1 MANLQWKTVIAFTRI
16 EKILIIYHQSNTIIF
31 PIIFMVIL
39 ERPMYISKKYVYIY
53 SSYLMLKCFCCLEVM
68 FNLITRYPSQRMSAA
83 EFQTSKYFDNVLVS
97 TVKFFESFPEKTADD
112 KANFMKGLIR
122 ILPQFPERVLVRK
135 VNTLNHFIVF
145 IISLEKDNNL
155 GFN

>member
-1 MANLQWKTVIAFTRI
+1 
-16 EKILIIYHQSNTIIF
+16 
-31 PIIFMVIL
+31 
-39 ERPMYISKKYVYIY
+39 
-53 SSYLMLKCFCCLEVM
+53 M

-155 GFN
+155 GFNSLF